1 MLLSEILPE
10 DKRRLNELEIKLL
23 ELEKGNASVKISD
36 VRIGIEDMANRL
48 EELEKL
54 VQRESKSRRNDMKR
68 RVQHLKMSLAH
79 VKESFDAIS
88 MRRSCQDLES
98 QRKELLGESST
109 DPVIFDLEAAESSS
123 LSRSNRMVYDYLES
137 GRETLSE
144 LLAQKDR
151 LKSIQRKV
159 FDIMNLLGIS
169 NSIMR
174 LVEKRDFVDKWIVF
188 GGMILVTFLLFIV
201 YWYWRQ

>member
-88 MRRSCQDLES
+88 VRRSCQDLES